1 LIRNKMRE
9 HHQEEGVREKIKK
22 TTVREKG
29 NEVGV
34 ERERERERG
43 EGEGMKEKDREKV
56 QIR

>member
-1 LIRNKMRE
+1 MRE

-34 ERERERERG
+34 ERERERERKWG
-43 EGEGMKEKDREKV
+43 ERE
-56 QIR
+56 